1 MNEDDTYEHFYSL
14 GEYFAGILTE
24 LIYNKIMADIG
35 TNKVNI
41 FAFYEGLQDS
51 LTLEP

>member
-14 GEYFAGILTE
+14 GECFADILTE
-24 LIYNKIMADIG
+24 LIYNKDGID
-35 TNKVNI
+35 KVNMY
-41 FAFYEGLQDS
+41 AFYEGLQDN